1 MVTYFVVQSYQAG
14 KNGYLVPDD
23 PRELPSGRQA
33 EVAARLLAS
42 QRPAVVAFSR
52 SGDPVTGEWD
62 DAEIIFQAGEL
73 PDELFAAAG

>member
-1 MVTYFVVQSYQAG
+1 LVTYFVVQAYQAG

-33 EVAARLLAS
+33 EIAARILAAS
-42 QRPAVVAFSR
+42 RPAVVAFSR
-52 SGDPVTGEWD
+52 TGDPVSGEWA
-62 DAEIIFQAGEL
+62 DAEIIYQAGNL